1 MTMTTQILEKYLNS
15 VRSALPEAQRDDIV
29 KELSEN
35 LHAQIEDKE
44 NELGRPLLDAEVEQI
59 LKQHGHPM
67 VVASRY
73 RQEKWSVAFGP
84 ELIGPV
90 VFPFYVRV
98 LKFNLGISAVI
109 LFIVAVALAFGGHA
123 MTAGSLIPAIFYQVA
138 IQFAVVTAIFVM
150 ADRHFKKN
158 PESWNYRDAKHP
170 WHPAFSFDDWSK
182 SKTKSDSP
190 RVSRLDSVAQIVALG
205 VSLFWL
211 RVAQGMPFLIF
222 GPAAAFLRPAPVWRH
237 FYWPIVGVACLGIL
251 QGFINLIRPDWLRL
265 MVVYRALTA
274 IAWLV
279 ILYFVLRAG
288 PWVVLTS
295 DASPAEGFRKT
306 ADILNQIG
314 TYAAATFAV
323 IALYN
328 LFRHS
333 RRLMRLSATPKTDAT
348 RQAA

>member
-1 MTMTTQILEKYLNS
+1 MAAQIIEKYLNS

-29 KELSEN
+29 QELSEN

-44 NELGRPLLDAEVEQI
+44 NELGRPLRDAEVEEI
-59 LKQHGHPM
+59 LKQHGHPL

-98 LKFNLGISAVI
+98 LKFNLGINAIV
-109 LFIVAVALAFGGHA
+109 LFIVAVALFFGGHA
-123 MTAGSLIPAIFYQVA
+123 MTAGNLIPAIFYQVS
-138 IQFAVVTAIFVM
+138 IQFAVVTLIFVA
-150 ADRHFKKN
+150 ADRHFKKH

-182 SKTKSDSP
+182 SKTKSDSG
-190 RVSRLDSVAQIVALG
+190 RVSRMDSVAQIVALG
-205 VSLFWL
+205 ISLVWL
-211 RVAQGMPFLIF
+211 RVAAGAPFLIF
-222 GPAAAFLRPAPVWRH
+222 GPAAAFLRPAPIWH
-237 FYWPIVGVACLGIL
+237 QFYWPVVGIACLGIL

-265 MVVYRALTA
+265 MVAYRALTA
-274 IAWLV
+274 IAWIV
-279 ILYFVLRAG
+279 ILYVVLKAG
-288 PWVVLTS
+288 PCVILTP
-295 DASPAEGFRKT
+295 DAAQAEGFRKT

-314 TYAAATFAV
+314 TYAAVIFAL

-328 LFRHS
+328 FFRHL
-333 RRLMRLSATPKTDAT
+333 RRLMRLSGAPKADAT
-348 RQAA
+348 RQTA